1 MTSVVPVHGHFSNSD
16 AAGKMNNLSGGG
28 CEASEEGG
36 RLCVDGGG
44 DRAAPGPRE
53 NGGVGRHSSI
63 AIARPR
69 CASEPLTT
77 PARPSSSG
85 SEAL

>member
-36 RLCVDGGG
+36 SVWMGEGIELLRGLEKMGELAGILPLPSP
-44 DRAAPGPRE
+44 ALSAPRS
-53 NGGVGRHSSI
+53 R
-63 AIARPR
+63 
-69 CASEPLTT
+69 
-77 PARPSSSG
+77 
-85 SEAL
+85 